1 LYKKFG
7 IILNGPSPV
16 TAKESSMADYFR
28 FEQSKL
34 LNLISTASGNLVYDK
49 TEKLAVS
56 PALENVH
63 VWNIRTGA
71 LV

>member
-1 LYKKFG
+1 
-7 IILNGPSPV
+7 
-16 TAKESSMADYFR
+16 MADYFR